1 MKQNFAV
8 EQYEQLAKEQFC
20 RTLKEIPFVDDIEVI
35 PTGLQKGFGDF
46 HAIVHFSDQEESAH
60 FYVDVK
66 ANGERRY
73 ANLFMHMASQHHD
86 HACYVFMAPYISE
99 ASAEIMRECKYSYMD
114 LCGNCYILSRR
125 ILMHISGKPNQFIQ
139 KREKKNY
146 FSKSS
151 SAASVIM
158 RTMLDAPEQKWQVKK
173 LAEMTGKA
181 IGTVSNV
188 KSFLLN
194 KAWIVEF
201 PYWFELCSIREML
214 YEWARDYHK
223 KDARVYEYYSLDS
236 IADLEQTIS
245 EWTVSH
251 DQGAM
256 LGAFSAAARY
266 APTVRYKRVDVYVES
281 QFFDEFV
288 KDMDLSPV
296 ESGGNVK
303 ITIPHDETPCMF
315 ARTING
321 SLVTSPVQTVL
332 DLLGNA
338 GRGEEAA
345 DAIISKEYKG
355 RA

>member
-1 MKQNFAV
+1 MKQNFTA
-8 EQYEQLAKEQFC
+8 EQYVQLAKEQFC
-20 RTLKEIPFVDDIEVI
+20 RTLKEVPFVEDIEVI
-35 PTGLQKGFGDF
+35 PTGLRGEFGDF
-46 HAIVHFSDQEESAH
+46 HTIAYFSDSEKPAH

-73 ANLFMHMASQHHD
+73 ANMFMLAASQHHD
-86 HACYVFMAPYISE
+86 DACYVLMAPYISE
-99 ASAEIMRECKYSYMD
+99 ASAKAMRERKHSYMD
-114 LCGNCYILSRR
+114 LSGNCYILSHR
-125 ILMHISGKPNQFIQ
+125 ILIHISGKHNQYIQ
-139 KREKKNY
+139 KREKKDY

-151 SAASVIM
+151 GAASAIM
-158 RTMLDAPEQKWQVKK
+158 RTILDSPDQQWQVKK
-173 LAEMTGKA
+173 LAEITGKA

-194 KAWIVEF
+194 RAWIEEF
-201 PYWFELCSIREML
+201 SYGFKPCNIREML
-214 YEWARDYHK
+214 YEWAKDYHK

-236 IADLEQTIS
+236 ISELEQAIG
-245 EWTVSH
+245 EWTVTH
-251 DQGAM
+251 DNGAM
-256 LGAFSAAARY
+256 LGSFSAAARY
-266 APTVRYKRVDVYVES
+266 SPTVRYKRVDVYVES

-288 KDMDLSPV
+288 QDMDLSPV
-296 ESGGNVK
+296 ESGGNVR
-303 ITIPHDETPCMF
+303 ITIPHDEMPCMF

-345 DAIISKEYKG
+345 NAIISKEYKG

>member
-1 MKQNFAV
+1 
-8 EQYEQLAKEQFC
+8 
-20 RTLKEIPFVDDIEVI
+20 
-35 PTGLQKGFGDF
+35 
-46 HAIVHFSDQEESAH
+46 
-60 FYVDVK
+60 
-66 ANGERRY
+66 
-73 ANLFMHMASQHHD
+73 
-86 HACYVFMAPYISE
+86 
-99 ASAEIMRECKYSYMD
+99 
-114 LCGNCYILSRR
+114 
-125 ILMHISGKPNQFIQ
+125 
-139 KREKKNY
+139 
-146 FSKSS
+146 
-151 SAASVIM
+151 
-158 RTMLDAPEQKWQVKK
+158 
-173 LAEMTGKA
+173 MTDKA

-214 YEWARDYHK
+214 YEWAKDYHK

-236 IADLEQTIS
+236 IADLEQAIS

-251 DQGAM
+251 DQGAT

-266 APTVRYKRVDVYVES
+266 APIVRYKRIDVYVES

-296 ESGGNVK
+296 ESGGNVR
-303 ITIPHDETPCMF
+303 ITIPHDETPCLF